1 MICRPPPSGI
11 HNTGGSPQPSE
22 AEAAMAIGGALP
34 EKNAILEK
42 KEIPFVLLLNTSTLS
57 QCEPSLPISRMIR
70 FISPAP
76 SIQVVP
82 YVHQNH

>member
-34 EKNAILEK
+34 EKNALLEK
-42 KEIPFVLLLNTSTLS
+42 NGATGQKDGVSPEIKVILTGKRCGWKSKDVL
-57 QCEPSLPISRMIR
+57 QD
-70 FISPAP
+70 
-76 SIQVVP
+76 
-82 YVHQNH
+82 